1 MNNLIDRRSL
11 MRSILGGAAVAA
23 VGGATAVTL
32 ISDAV
37 EAAPLVLDKS
47 LPAKTDDLVREAQV
61 VVTGPRRRRWRRRR
75 RRVCWWR
82 RGRRVCAWR
91 WV

>member
-1 MNNLIDRRSL
+1 MSAINRRE
-11 MRSILGGAAVAA
+11 MIGTILNGAAVAA
-23 VGGATAVTL
+23 LGLALAPSAAESAVLT
-32 ISDAV
+32 I
-37 EAAPLVLDKS
+37 DK
-47 LPAKTDDLVREAQV
+47 LPA
-61 VVTGPRRRRWRRRR
+61 GPQENRVEDVQWGWHGHRRR